1 MFTRKEIKSFY
12 SDTYNSIIIEPSHI
26 DEGRLDASY
35 PFIQDIKK
43 WMNQNSIIPS
53 FIVVDES
60 CSRNLGLRARFDK
73 IEGKDNV
80 YYCEKWDMTL
90 TLDIK

>member
-12 SDTYNSIIIEPSHI
+12 SDRDGSIIIEPSHI
-26 DEGRLDASY
+26 HKGRLDSSY
-35 PFIQDIKK
+35 PFIQDLNK
-43 WMNQNSIIPS
+43 WMKENSINPS

-60 CSRNLGLRARFDK
+60 CPRNLGLRGRFDK